1 MDDIAAPYVFI
12 EKLRHELEAGASL
25 LPVLRRYVRENT
37 NDLSEQLELWLLHVQ
52 TQSLPVG
59 EVQKSWP
66 LYRKSIFDLL
76 DLSRSGVSII
86 EPLKSM
92 EQELLKVCEN
102 DLQRHLDRLPF
113 KLMVPMLF
121 LQFPAVM
128 LLIVG
133 PLMIQF
139 FAEVGS

>member
-1 MDDIAAPYVFI
+1 MDAIASPYIFV
-12 EKLRHELEAGASL
+12 ESLRYELESGGTL
-25 LPVLRRYVRENT
+25 LPIVRNLSQEISGEFGLQIEQWLANT
-37 NDLSEQLELWLLHVQ
+37 QTNRLE
-52 TQSLPVG
+52 VG
-59 EVQKSWP
+59 EVQKSWS

-76 DLSRSGVSII
+76 DMSRAGVSII

-92 EQELLKVCEN
+92 EKEMLQICEN

-121 LQFPAVM
+121 FQFPGVM

-133 PLMIQF
+133 PLMVQF
-139 FAEVGS
+139 FTEIGS